1 MPEEILK
8 KIKRRFKRLREKKRK
23 AGGSSN
29 KGDENDDDDD
39 DVDADDESS
48 LSLDKATTADEFA
61 LVGTI
66 RCAAKIQGFDFAPSD
81 TASSSS
87 SSSSSTSS
95 ATPTTLKILVSLLNN
110 TVHEYSM
117 DLQSKLVKKGSAPS
131 ELLHRLELQGHRG
144 DVRAVAISSK

>member
-29 KGDENDDDDD
+29 KGGENDDDDD

-66 RCAAKIQGFDFAPSD
+66 RCAAKIQGFDFASSD

-87 SSSSSTSS
+87 SSTSSSSSS

-117 DLQSKLVKKGSAPS
+117 DLQSKLLKK
-131 ELLHRLELQGHRG
+131 R
-144 DVRAVAISSK
+144 